1 MEGEASMST
10 DQEVLLDREQDVK
23 RKMDRKEGEPT
34 AAFVL
39 YLGYIA

>member
-1 MEGEASMST
+1 MSNEH
-10 DQEVLLDREQDVK
+10 EVGLDRDNLKKKVE
-23 RKMDRKEGEPT
+23 RKEGEPT